1 MKRYNIF
8 AAAAAISLAA
18 ACQSVPVEP
27 ATNALHFAE
36 SETGEG
42 QFFPRVTATEV
53 RPVRFG
59 AMGGASPEQRQ
70 YFTDRVNMETSGRGL
85 AAPIVV
91 QSTGDDQD
99 VLVVMVSGFHEPL
112 TPYIS
117 RGLLARMTSIIRF
130 APTITEMRL
139 SQELDIYDVAAVL
152 GFTQIV
158 VTDGREVSFGTK
170 LENVSAYD
178 WLNDVSD

>member
-1 MKRYNIF
+1 MKPYIVF
-8 AAAAAISLAA
+8 AAAAAIGLAT
-18 ACQSVPVEP
+18 ACQSAPVEP
-27 ATNALHFAE
+27 AKSAAHVAD
-36 SETGEG
+36 TGTGAG
-42 QFFPRVTATEV
+42 QFFPPVTTMVA

-59 AMGGASPEQRQ
+59 AMNGASPEQRQ

-85 AAPIVV
+85 TAPIAV

-99 VLVVMVSGFHEPL
+99 VLVVMVSGFNEPL

-130 APTITEMRL
+130 APTITEMGL
-139 SQELDIYDVAAVL
+139 SQELDVYDVAAVL

-158 VTDGREVSFGTK
+158 VTDGREVSYGTK
-170 LENVSAYD
+170 LEYVSAND
-178 WLNDVSD
+178 WLKEVSD